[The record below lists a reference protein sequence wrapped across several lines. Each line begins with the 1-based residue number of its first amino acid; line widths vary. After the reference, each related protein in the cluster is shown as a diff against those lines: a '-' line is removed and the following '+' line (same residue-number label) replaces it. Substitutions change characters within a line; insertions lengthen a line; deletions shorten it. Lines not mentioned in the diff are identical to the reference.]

1 MPHITFPCK
10 NMQNC
15 KISIQHANL
24 YQPSYTEGSPTLW
37 QIFST
42 LPLWEIIN
50 THLYQPTRFFY
61 VNPDSGGLLDV
72 AWVGGGSKQASGL
85 SCTALCRPMRWAKT
99 TSLLSIQELPPPPFY
114 KKKPLKALDSL
125 IWLATQGQVSLGV
138 FTTYI
143 HLASL
148 AWLVSNLS
156 SSVGSSRSWKIYGE
170 RLKICKLFNVDKHS
184 FLCLEVYFHVR
195 KCTSDKSFRSI
206 SINN

>member
-85 SCTALCRPMRWAKT
+85 SCTALCRPMRWLVSLSKLCTAQLRPHP
-99 TSLLSIQELPPPPFY
+99 LLSIQGSKCLHLLDHQKTLNKNKKVHYELGKITKFGTSR
-114 KKKPLKALDSL
+114 PLFS
-125 IWLATQGQVSLGV
+125 
-138 FTTYI
+138 
-143 HLASL
+143 
-148 AWLVSNLS
+148 
-156 SSVGSSRSWKIYGE
+156 
-170 RLKICKLFNVDKHS
+170 
-184 FLCLEVYFHVR
+184 
-195 KCTSDKSFRSI
+195 
-206 SINN
+206 